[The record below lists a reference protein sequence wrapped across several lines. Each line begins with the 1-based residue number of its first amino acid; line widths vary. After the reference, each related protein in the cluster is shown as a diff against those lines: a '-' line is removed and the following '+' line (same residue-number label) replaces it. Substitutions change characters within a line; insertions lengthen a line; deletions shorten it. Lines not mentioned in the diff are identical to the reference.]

1 MVNEKVNRDKTGE
14 ADGVNQEGDS
24 NSKDEVIHIYEETV
38 GGRERV
44 TTGAGAG
51 TARGLKRDQ
60 VVREL
65 TWLSK

>member
-1 MVNEKVNRDKTGE
+1 VNRDKTGE

-38 GGRERV
+38 DGRERV

-51 TARGLKRDQ
+51 TVRGLRSGC
-60 VVREL
+60 
-65 TWLSK
+65 T

>member
-44 TTGAGAG
+44 TAGAG
-51 TARGLKRDQ
+51 TARGLRSGC
-60 VVREL
+60 
-65 TWLSK
+65 T